1 MSVPT
6 DVGTARRPYLAASLL
21 ERLRAS
27 TRVLDIAFVSGVSL
41 VLGLFRLGTPSLWVD
56 ESFTARAAHAPVT
69 DYIEGYHWLYYS
81 IVRPWTEVAGTS
93 EWALRLPSV
102 VGAMIASA
110 LVVVLGRKL
119 FDRWVGLVAGLLIAT
134 SPFVV
139 QWSQQAR
146 GYTFLLALSALA
158 TLLLIRAL
166 ESGTRRDWMLYGL
179 AFAAVI
185 VWHPVG
191 AILLGP
197 AQAVLAYQRRGRV
210 LPHGLLAAVIIC
222 ALGVP
227 WAAQIAMRSTGDG
240 VAMDWLKAPS
250 GEVAL
255 RALLDVSGV
264 TGLGVLLSLLGLLIL
279 WRASGRPAAIWLGV
293 WALSP
298 FVLALLVST
307 VQPIYLDRYLLVA
320 APAFALLG
328 GVALTRVGRRSRFVL
343 AAVAVVLTGVGL
355 AQWYSVSDGNWRGE
369 NWRDAVA
376 TVLDRRSDGDAVVVA
391 PWSAAPAAKYYGAD
405 VVDVS
410 SADRIWVITWSETE
424 DDISP
429 AERRGLGFGD
439 HVRIEKL
446 QFGPR
451 VSAQLWVRSS

>member
-6 DVGTARRPYLAASLL
+6 DARAARIPHGASVL

-27 TRVLDIAFVSGVSL
+27 TLPLDIAIVSGVSL

-56 ESFTARAAHAPVT
+56 ESFTARAAHAPVA
-69 DYIEGYHWLYYS
+69 DYIEGYHLLYYS

-102 VGAMIASA
+102 FGAMIASV
-110 LVVVLGRKL
+110 LVVVLGRRL

-139 QWSQQAR
+139 HWSQQAR
-146 GYTFLLALSALA
+146 GYTLLLALSVLA
-158 TLLLIRAL
+158 TLLLLRAL
-166 ESGTRRDWMLYGL
+166 DTGTRRDWMLYGV

-191 AILLGP
+191 GILLVP
-197 AQAVLAYQRRGRV
+197 AQAVLAYQRRDRV

-227 WAAQIAMRSTGDG
+227 WAAQIAMRSTGEG

-250 GEVAL
+250 GDVAL
-255 RALLDVSGV
+255 QALLDVSGAS
-264 TGLGVLLSLLGLLIL
+264 GLGVLLGLLGFFIL
-279 WRASGRPAAIWLGV
+279 WRARTHAAAVWLGV

-298 FVLALLVST
+298 FVVALVVST
-307 VQPIYLDRYLLVA
+307 LQPIYLDRYLLVA

-328 GVALTRVGRRSRFVL
+328 GVALTRSVRRFRLAL
-343 AAVAVVLTGVGL
+343 AALTMVVTAVGL
-355 AQWYSVSDGNWRGE
+355 GQWYSTSDGNWRGE
-369 NWRDAVA
+369 DWRSAVR
-376 TVLDRRSDGDAVVVA
+376 TVLQRRGEADAIVVA
-391 PWSAAPAAKYYGAD
+391 PWSAAPAARYYGAD

-410 SADRIWVITWSETE
+410 TADRIWVIAWSETK
-424 DDISP
+424 DDIS
-429 AERRGLGFGD
+429 AIERRGLGFGD
-439 HVRIEKL
+439 HVRAAKL
-446 QFGPR
+446 RFGR
-451 VSAQLWVRSS
+451 RLSAQLWVRPSS